1 MFVFNKEPVST
12 KTLIGN
18 DMWPYL
24 KMFWCISQFLFHQ
37 WTTKQIRILTIIY
50 VFVLYFKISRL
61 NMRAMLTVTVLTM
74 CSILCFG
81 QVGNSRI
88 MVLKLRSSSIAVR
101 FFQIVA
107 AHQTYSCKGNSHCIH
122 PCLAPIMATDLILPK
137 KLQVLNAISIS
148 QSTHF
153 PLSPCMLILYLP
165 ISM

>member
-1 MFVFNKEPVST
+1 
-12 KTLIGN
+12 
-18 DMWPYL
+18 MWPYL

-50 VFVLYFKISRL
+50 VLVLYFKISRL

-88 MVLKLRSSSIAVR
+88 MVLKLSSSSIAVR

-107 AHQTYSCKGNSHCIH
+107 AHQTYSCKGNSQCIH